1 MKFLSANEAV
11 VIFHLILTLFFLCN
25 FHCHLE
31 PPPTLIFIV
40 FVPLLVLPPCEKMRA
55 LNIILE
61 SLYCIWFD

>member
-1 MKFLSANEAV
+1 MGGRDEMKFLSANEAV

-40 FVPLLVLPPCEKMRA
+40 FVPLLVLPP
-55 LNIILE
+55 
-61 SLYCIWFD
+61 